1 MVKKIQDLLFQKVI
15 YLETRY
21 NWVGTLHTRLV
32 PQKVAKI
39 EWAALF
45 SMWIVDSM
53 FLSQDDGFL
62 YLSD

>member
-45 SMWIVDSM
+45 SM
-53 FLSQDDGFL
+53 
-62 YLSD
+62 